1 MKFLKTTTLALVVSL
16 SLAPMSS
23 AWARNGRHG
32 IRGGSAIHGRSSF
45 RGGHGF
51 RGSHGIHRRHGFQRR
66 HGFYGRHHAIPI
78 HSSST
83 TIIEEHDNGA
93 AFVALASGTILGL
106 VVGSLVNQPHQ
117 VAQPQ
122 PQVVVVQANQQR
134 YLELEIER
142 ERAKARTLELELELR
157 YLEQGLY

>member
-1 MKFLKTTTLALVVSL
+1 
-16 SLAPMSS
+16 MSS

-51 RGSHGIHRRHGFQRR
+51 RGG
-66 HGFYGRHHAIPI
+66 HHAIPI

-83 TIIEEHDNGA
+83 TIIEGHDHGA

-117 VAQPQ
+117 VAQ

>member
-32 IRGGSAIHGRSSF
+32 IRGGSAIRGRSSF

-51 RGSHGIHRRHGFQRR
+51 QRR
-66 HGFYGRHHAIPI
+66 HGFHGRHHAIPI

>member
-32 IRGGSAIHGRSSF
+32 IRGGSAIHGGHGFRGGHSFRGGYGF

-51 RGSHGIHRRHGFQRR
+51 H
-66 HGFYGRHHAIPI
+66 GRHHAIPI

-83 TIIEEHDNGA
+83 TIIDRNDNGA

-106 VVGSLVNQPHQ
+106 VVGSLANQPHQ

-122 PQVVVVQANQQR
+122 PQVVVVQANPQR

>member
-32 IRGGSAIHGRSSF
+32 IRGGSAIHGGHGFRGGHSF

-51 RGSHGIHRRHGFQRR
+51 H
-66 HGFYGRHHAIPI
+66 GRHHAIPI

-83 TIIEEHDNGA
+83 TIIERHDNGA

-106 VVGSLVNQPHQ
+106 VVGSLANQPHH
-117 VAQPQ
+117 VAQ

-157 YLEQGLY
+157 RLEQGLY

>member
-16 SLAPMSS
+16 CLAPMSS

-32 IRGGSAIHGRSSF
+32 RGGSSF

-51 RGSHGIHRRHGFQRR
+51 RGGHSFRGGHGFR
-66 HGFYGRHHAIPI
+66 GRHHGIPI

-83 TIIEEHDNGA
+83 TIIERNDNGA

-106 VVGSLVNQPHQ
+106 VVGSLANQPHQ
-117 VAQPQ
+117 VAQ

>member
-51 RGSHGIHRRHGFQRR
+51 QRR
-66 HGFYGRHHAIPI
+66 HHGFRGRHHRAPI

-93 AFVALASGTILGL
+93 AFVALASGTMLGF

-117 VAQPQ
+117 VAQ

-142 ERAKARTLELELELR
+142 ERARARTLELELELR
-157 YLEQGLY
+157 RLEQGLY

>member
-32 IRGGSAIHGRSSF
+32 IRGGSAIRGRSNF

-51 RGSHGIHRRHGFQRR
+51 RGGHSFRSGHSFRGGHGF
-66 HGFYGRHHAIPI
+66 HGRHHAIPI

-83 TIIEEHDNGA
+83 TIIERHDNGA

-106 VVGSLVNQPHQ
+106 VVGSLANQPHH
-117 VAQPQ
+117 VAQSQ

-134 YLELEIER
+134 YMELEIER

-157 YLEQGLY
+157 RLEQGLY

>member
-32 IRGGSAIHGRSSF
+32 IRGGSAIHGGPGF
-45 RGGHGF
+45 RGGHSFRGHHGF
-51 RGSHGIHRRHGFQRR
+51 R
-66 HGFYGRHHAIPI
+66 GRHHAIPI

-83 TIIEEHDNGA
+83 TIIERDDNGA

-106 VVGSLVNQPHQ
+106 VVGSLANQPHH
-117 VAQPQ
+117 VAQ
-122 PQVVVVQANQQR
+122 PQVVVVPANQQR
-134 YLELEIER
+134 YLELAIER
-142 ERAKARTLELELELR
+142 ERARARTLELELELR
-157 YLEQGLY
+157 YLEQGIY

>member
-1 MKFLKTTTLALVVSL
+1 MRFLKTTTLALVVSL
-16 SLAPMSS
+16 CLAPMSS

-32 IRGGSAIHGRSSF
+32 IRGGSAIHGGHGFRGGHSF

-51 RGSHGIHRRHGFQRR
+51 H
-66 HGFYGRHHAIPI
+66 GRHHAIPI

-83 TIIEEHDNGA
+83 TIIERHDNGA
-93 AFVALASGTILGL
+93 AFVALASGTMLGF

-117 VAQPQ
+117 VAQ

-142 ERAKARTLELELELR
+142 ERARARTLELELELR
-157 YLEQGLY
+157 RLEQGLY

>member
-16 SLAPMSS
+16 CLAPMSS

-32 IRGGSAIHGRSSF
+32 IRGGSAIHG
-45 RGGHGF
+45 GHGF
-51 RGSHGIHRRHGFQRR
+51 RGHHGFR
-66 HGFYGRHHAIPI
+66 GRHHAIPI

-83 TIIEEHDNGA
+83 TIIERHDNGA
-93 AFVALASGTILGL
+93 AFVALASGTMLGL
-106 VVGSLVNQPHQ
+106 VVGSLVNQPHPT
-117 VAQPQ
+117 AQ

-142 ERAKARTLELELELR
+142 ERARARTLELELELR

>member
-16 SLAPMSS
+16 CLAPMSS

-32 IRGGSAIHGRSSF
+32 IRGGSAIHG
-45 RGGHGF
+45 GHGF
-51 RGSHGIHRRHGFQRR
+51 RGHHGFR
-66 HGFYGRHHAIPI
+66 GRHHAIPI

-83 TIIEEHDNGA
+83 TIIEKHDNGA

-106 VVGSLVNQPHQ
+106 VVGSLANQPHH

-142 ERAKARTLELELELR
+142 ERARARTLELELELR

>member
-16 SLAPMSS
+16 CLAPMSS

-32 IRGGSAIHGRSSF
+32 IRGGSAIHGGHGFRGGHSF

-51 RGSHGIHRRHGFQRR
+51 RGHHGFR
-66 HGFYGRHHAIPI
+66 GRHHAIPI

-83 TIIEEHDNGA
+83 TIIERHDNGA

-106 VVGSLVNQPHQ
+106 VVGSLANQPHH
-117 VAQPQ
+117 VAQ

-142 ERAKARTLELELELR
+142 ERARARTLELELELR

>member
-32 IRGGSAIHGRSSF
+32 LRGGSAIHGRSNF

-51 RGSHGIHRRHGFQRR
+51 RGGHRFRGGHGFR
-66 HGFYGRHHAIPI
+66 GRHHGIPI

-83 TIIEEHDNGA
+83 TIIERHDNGA
-93 AFVALASGTILGL
+93 AFVALASGTMLGF
-106 VVGSLVNQPHQ
+106 VVGSLVNQPHPT
-117 VAQPQ
+117 AP